1 MRRLIINFIYHEK
14 MVTLVNI
21 YALNNE
27 KDRADFF
34 TKLIAWKNKNSINLD
49 NVVLFGD
56 SVAK

>member
-1 MRRLIINFIYHEK
+1 

-27 KDRADFF
+27 KDRAYFF
-34 TKLIAWKNKNSINLD
+34 TKLIPWKNKNSINLD

-56 SVAK
+56 LIAKLTMN